1 MSWQW
6 PVKDS
11 EALTAAVSGLEACW
25 HSHFGEGLH
34 YPHHSIASGQTTG
47 RNIAHPSA
55 ENWIKDLL
63 KMDLPTRARHS
74 FPHSQ
79 SLPSGNFHKPLMI
92 MPHQMAD
99 RMKTRMKAECQR
111 VSTFELWCWRVPWT
125 AKRSNQSFL
134 NKINPEYSL
143 EGLMLKLKL
152 QYFSTWCENWLIGKD
167 PDAGSLKAGGE
178 GEDRGQDGW
187 MASLTQWTWVWA
199 SSRRWWRTEKPG
211 MLLSMVSKRV
221 DTTVWMNNNRTQQAS
236 PL

>member
-1 MSWQW
+1 
-6 PVKDS
+6 
-11 EALTAAVSGLEACW
+11 
-25 HSHFGEGLH
+25 
-34 YPHHSIASGQTTG
+34 
-47 RNIAHPSA
+47 
-55 ENWIKDLL
+55 
-63 KMDLPTRARHS
+63 MDLPTRARHS

-134 NKINPEYSL
+134 NEINPEYSL

-167 PDAGSLKAGGE
+167 PDAGKNWRQEEKGRTEDKMVGWHHWLNGHEFEQAPGDGE
-178 GEDRGQDGW
+178 GQR
-187 MASLTQWTWVWA
+187 SLACCCPWCQKESTRLCEWTT
-199 SSRRWWRTEKPG
+199 TEHNK
-211 MLLSMVSKRV
+211 L
-221 DTTVWMNNNRTQQAS
+221 
-236 PL
+236 PLCKNLPKWFYKKGEQKSGAGLGYLKEINLRDFNHHL